1 MTLRVLALDESGVE
15 WDQALAQLSSRQRDV
30 YFTSAY
36 HLLWQRNGD
45 GRACGAIFETADGR
59 VLYPFLRRPL
69 SDLPWLGDQFAGLDD
84 IVSAYGY
91 GGPLVDA
98 PAGRRAQV
106 LAAFRS
112 GFAAWCAA
120 DGVVSEFVRCHPLL
134 RTEEGLADTMD
145 MVTANE
151 TVVCRLGTPDE
162 HLAAM
167 NSATRRNVRK
177 AQRAGLQ
184 FAVEGSDEAYAAFL
198 DLYLQTMRRRDAA
211 AFYLFDERHLADFR
225 ELLGDRQALLMVRHS
240 GRPVAAALFM
250 LSDCFAHYHLG
261 GSDAE
266 AQALRPNNLL
276 FFGAMNWAAGLG
288 RTELHLG
295 GGYRAGGKD
304 ELLRFKAGFSPL
316 RARFHYG
323 RAVHLR
329 EPYGLA
335 HARRAAAGPGAES
348 GFFPAYRAPLPD

>member
-1 MTLRVLALDESGVE
+1 VSLRVLALGESGTE
-15 WDQALAQLSSRQRDV
+15 WDAALGQLPSRQRDV

-36 HLLWQRNGD
+36 YLLWQRKGD
-45 GRACGAIFETADGR
+45 GRALGALFETAEGR
-59 VLYPFLRRPL
+59 VLYPFLHRRL
-69 SDLPWLGDQFAGLDD
+69 SDLPWLGDDFAGLDD
-84 IVSAYGY
+84 ISSAYGY

-98 PAGRRAQV
+98 PAERRAHV

-112 GFAAWCAA
+112 AFGAWCAE

-134 RTEEGLADTMD
+134 RTEEGLADSMD
-145 MVTANE
+145 LVAANE
-151 TVVCRLGTPDE
+151 TVVCHLGTPDE

-167 NSATRRNVRK
+167 SSATRRNVRK

-184 FAVEGSDEAYAAFL
+184 FAVESGDEAYSAFL

-211 AFYLFDERHLADFR
+211 DFYLFDERHVADFR
-225 ELLGDRQALLMVRHS
+225 ELLADRQALVMVRHE

-261 GSDAE
+261 GSDAG

-276 FFGAMNWAAGLG
+276 FFEAMNWTAGLG
-288 RTELHLG
+288 LTELHLG
-295 GGYRAGGKD
+295 GGYRAGGED
-304 ELLRFKAGFSPL
+304 ELFRFKSGFSPL

-329 EPYGLA
+329 EPYELA
-335 HARRAAAGPGAES
+335 QARRAAAGPGAES
-348 GFFPAYRAPLPD
+348 GFFPAYRAPLPG